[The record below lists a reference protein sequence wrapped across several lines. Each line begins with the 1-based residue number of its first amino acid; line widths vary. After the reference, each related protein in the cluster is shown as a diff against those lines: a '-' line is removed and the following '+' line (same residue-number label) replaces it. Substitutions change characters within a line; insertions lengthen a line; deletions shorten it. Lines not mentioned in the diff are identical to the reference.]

1 MIGLT
6 SKIDDL
12 DLKIIVELQN
22 DARQSFKDIAER
34 LGVAEGTVYNRVNKL
49 KDLDVIK
56 RFVPDID
63 HSKLGYDLTALIG
76 IVVEGGHLPENEE
89 EIAKDPSVLAVYD
102 VTGEYDIM
110 IVAKFKD
117 RAGLNDF
124 IKRIVAMKYVQ
135 RTYTMVA
142 LNVVKEAL
150 SSSSLLNTK

>member
-1 MIGLT
+1 MRLT
-6 SKIDDL
+6 SKIDGL
-12 DLKIIVELQN
+12 DLKIIVELQE
-22 DARQSFKDIAER
+22 DARQSFKEIAER
-34 LGVAEGTVYNRVNKL
+34 FGVAEGTVYNRVNKL

-63 HSKLGYDLTALIG
+63 YSKLGYDLSALIG
-76 IVVEGGHLPENEE
+76 IVVEGGHLPEKEE
-89 EIAKDPSVLAVYD
+89 EIAKDPNVLAVYD

-150 SSSSLLNTK
+150 SSPSLLKTEE